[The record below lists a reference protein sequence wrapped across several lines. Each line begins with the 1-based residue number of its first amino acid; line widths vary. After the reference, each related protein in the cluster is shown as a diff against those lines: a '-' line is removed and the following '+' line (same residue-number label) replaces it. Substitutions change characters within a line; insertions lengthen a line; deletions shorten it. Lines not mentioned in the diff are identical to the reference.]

1 MTRGSQ
7 GRLPPVSAQKSFL
20 ARHGNLLFVAGLML
34 GSGAAVLGLRGW
46 PAFVH
51 ALLVAWDLFV
61 IVLPSLG
68 AGVLLAGFLQGL
80 LPRDLVTRRL
90 GRDSGLAGLVL
101 ASLAG
106 ILTPGGPM
114 ASFPMVLVL
123 AAAGADR
130 GALIAYITAWS
141 LLGFQRTLVWELP
154 VLGADFALLRA
165 VACLPLPLLAGWLA
179 RRIPLSFTLPDRL
192 PAGRRPPS

>member
-1 MTRGSQ
+1 MPAPEAAPKTS
-7 GRLPPVSAQKSFL
+7 LL
-20 ARHGNLLFVAGLML
+20 ARNANLAFMAALCVGT
-34 GSGAAVLGLRGW
+34 GAAVWLTRG
-46 PAFVH
+46 PEAFLH
-51 ALLVAWDLFV
+51 ALGTAKSLFLT
-61 IVLPSLG
+61 ILPSLG

-90 GRDSGLAGLVL
+90 GENSGMAGLLL
-101 ASLAG
+101 ATLAG

-130 GALIAYITAWS
+130 GALVAYISAWS

-154 VLGADFALLRA
+154 ILGADFALLRI
-165 VACLPLPLLAGWLA
+165 VACLPLPVIAGALA
-179 RRIPLSFTLPDRL
+179 RLVPFAISL
-192 PAGRRPPS
+192 PAPRR